1 MEEVDVFKQIES
13 ARGDILIRAGA
24 GTGKTTA
31 LVMKYL
37 SELSLPRDEGYA
49 TVDRLCA
56 ITFTVKAAGEMS
68 DRVREKLTEK
78 IDELSAEAP
87 IEGSS
92 ANLAEDDPQWS
103 EKSKLLAH
111 LVRQRQTL
119 KSAYISTIHSFC
131 ARLLWENPVAAGVDP
146 AFVVMDEAEAK
157 SLMERSIHKVIL
169 EKLRASDAD
178 VKILVADYGF
188 SSKGR
193 VEGLKGYILK
203 MIPLV
208 RAASMTF
215 SGLERIHI
223 RVIDALK
230 LKQKDAREKLKNLWP
245 KLLEFGKASL
255 ERKFGEALSDS
266 PQIFEDGVELDPVT
280 AGKFYAMAGKMRK
293 GVQKRK
299 SAVDGKG
306 GSEEALLAAGL
317 VEDVCGHDM
326 ETALSGSSRSM
337 TRLIK
342 EILYRY
348 DVEKQRAGALDYD
361 DLEEKTRDL
370 LKNSPRTLDVYKKRF
385 YRALIDEFQDTNAL
399 QMEIVT
405 LLAPPGE
412 GRLFIVGDVKQSIYG
427 FRGADI
433 NVFEKVGGQIVKNGG
448 DQFSLNQSRRSTPAL
463 VDFTNRYFETLM
475 QDGEDE
481 GEGKR
486 LRFSRDTDSLKPVRA
501 DQSGDLVVSRIGTGG
516 AKEGIDKSRLIEADD
531 IAEYI
536 KWAVLSGEVTVGDP
550 QSGASRPVKFG
561 DIAIL
566 LRTFTSHEVYE
577 SALRRSGTPY
587 QVVKGRGFYD
597 SQEIKDFSNLLG
609 LLDYSAD
616 SLAYVSVLRSPLAG
630 LSDSGLLTLCVSDK
644 GDRLDPARF
653 IRSGEPP
660 PVFALDEDAQRFE
673 TFRDRFKQWKAA
685 RDRMTISELIET
697 IISQTGYGA
706 VMTSRF
712 NGEQYL
718 GNIFKLIELAR
729 TFEMDGSRGLKDFVV
744 RLKSMLAKEP
754 GEAKADISGGD
765 RDVVKI
771 MTIHQS
777 KGLEFPVVI
786 IADIASSIKSRTGR
800 ISFHPEGGL
809 GLQHYDLASGKW
821 YSGPIFRNGADR
833 EKFDRGQE
841 LIRLLYVAMTRARD
855 RLVFSGAAKR
865 KGLWQSWI
873 DDTIEKAGLA
883 DMVAVIQR
891 PVIQK
896 TPSSGAGASPLVD
909 KLLKGYR
916 PQSSA
921 PEKPKALSP
930 GIPSMQISATALAS
944 FSLCPRLYYY
954 RHVMEA
960 PMIDHAD
967 KAFSF
972 PSGDEQSLR
981 EVGTRVHEILEQTPI
996 GEGADAN
1003 VLEEAV
1009 DEKFS
1014 DFPRKI
1020 KREILMNLADA
1031 FGRPPLSA
1039 LHQVAPGAIMREAS
1053 LAHKIVVKDM
1063 ELIIHGAADIIWFD
1077 GEEWNLADYKY
1088 SARPKDER
1096 GYLFQIKLYAYALMT
1111 AHKVELLNA
1120 AVVYLKEKKD
1130 TVSTIRFLPIDIAEL
1145 HDRVVNMARRLLK
1158 LEKKPEYQW
1167 PMRERKSCDEYEC
1180 FFRSRC
1186 YGRKK

>member
-1 MEEVDVFKQIES
+1 MGADDVFKQIES
-13 ARGDILIRAGA
+13 ASGDIVIRAGA

-37 SELSLPRDEGYA
+37 SELSAPREEGYA

-92 ANLAEDDPQWS
+92 ANLSEDDPQWS

-146 AFVVMDEAEAK
+146 AFVVMDETDAK
-157 SLMERSIHKVIL
+157 SVMERAIHKVIL
-169 EKLRASDAD
+169 DKLRAGAGD
-178 VKILVADYGF
+178 VKKLVADYGF

-193 VEGLKGYILK
+193 VEGLKNYILR
-203 MIPLV
+203 MIPLI
-208 RAASMTF
+208 RAANIKLA
-215 SGLERIHI
+215 GLERIHVREI
-223 RVIDALK
+223 SA
-230 LKQKDAREKLKNLWP
+230 LKQKQKGARMKLKNLAL
-245 KLLEFGKASL
+245 KLLEFGKASR
-255 ERKFGEALSDS
+255 EKKFADALSES
-266 PQIFEDGVELDPVT
+266 PKIIEDGSTLDPVT
-280 AGKFYAMAGKMRK
+280 AGKFLKMAEELRK

-299 SAVDGKG
+299 SVISGKEKG
-306 GSEEALLAAGL
+306 EEAYLAADL
-317 VEDVCGHDM
+317 AEAVCGHDM
-326 ETALSGSSRSM
+326 EIALLKNSSAM

-342 EILYRY
+342 EIQNRY
-348 DVEKQRAGALDYD
+348 EIEKLGAGALDYD

-370 LKNSPRTLDVYKKRF
+370 LKKSPRTLNAYRKRF
-385 YRALIDEFQDTNAL
+385 YRALIDEFQDTNML

-412 GRLFIVGDVKQSIYG
+412 GRLFIVGDSKQSIYG

-433 NVFEKVGGQIVKNGG
+433 NVFEKVGAQIVENGG
-448 DQFSLNQSRRSTPAL
+448 DQFSLTKSRRSTPAL

-475 QDGEDE
+475 RG
-481 GEGKR
+481 GKEEEKGR
-486 LRFSRDTDSLKPVRA
+486 QLRFNIDTDRLKPVRPDENGGFA
-501 DQSGDLVVSRIGTGG
+501 VTRIGTGG
-516 AKEGIDKSRLIEADD
+516 EEEGIDKSRLVEAGD
-531 IAEYI
+531 IADYI
-536 KWAVLSGEVTVGDP
+536 KWAVSSGEALVGDSK
-550 QSGASRPVKFG
+550 SGGARPVKFG

-577 SALRRSGTPY
+577 SALRRSGSPY

-597 SQEIKDFSNLLG
+597 SQEIKDISNLLSF
-609 LLDYSAD
+609 LDYSSDA
-616 SLAYVSVLRSPLAG
+616 LAYVSVLRSPLAG
-630 LSDSGLLTLCVSDK
+630 LSDSALLTLCVGDK
-644 GDRLDPARF
+644 GDRLDPVKF
-653 IRSGEPP
+653 IRPGEPLP
-660 PVFALDEDAQRFE
+660 LFDLKEDAQRFE
-673 TFRDRFKQWKAA
+673 TFRDRLSQWKAA

-729 TFEMDGSRGLKDFVV
+729 TFEMDGSRGLKNFIV
-744 RLKSMLAKEP
+744 RLKAMIAREP

-765 RDVVKI
+765 EDVVRI
-771 MTIHQS
+771 MTTHQS

-786 IADIASSIKSRTGR
+786 IADIASSIRSQAGKIT
-800 ISFHPEGGL
+800 FHPEGGL

-821 YSGPIFRNGADR
+821 YAGPIFRNGAER
-833 EKFDRGQE
+833 AKSEQTQE
-841 LIRLLYVAMTRARD
+841 LKRLLYVAMTRARD
-855 RLVFSGAAKR
+855 RLVLSGAAKR
-865 KGLWQSWI
+865 KGVWQNWI
-873 DDTIEKAGLA
+873 DETIEEAGLS
-883 DMVAVIQR
+883 DKVAIF
-891 PVIQK
+891 QK
-896 TPSSGAGASPLVD
+896 PAVPDISSSTPGAPPLVD
-909 KLLKGYR
+909 RLLAGYR
-916 PQSSA
+916 PDA
-921 PEKPKALSP
+921 AVPGKPAALSP
-930 GIPSMQISATALAS
+930 GIPSMQISVTSLAS

-960 PMIDHAD
+960 PMIDHA

-972 PSGDEQSLR
+972 PDDDERSRR
-981 EVGTRVHEILEQTPI
+981 ETGIRVHEVLEQTQI
-996 GEGADAN
+996 GEGAPENALKDAVN
-1003 VLEEAV
+1003 
-1009 DEKFS
+1009 EKFL
-1014 DFPRKI
+1014 DFSRGTKSAVL
-1020 KREILMNLADA
+1020 KNLATA
-1031 FGRPPLSA
+1031 FGKPPLSA
-1039 LHQVAPGAIMREAS
+1039 LRLAPPGAIMREVS
-1053 LAHKIVVKDM
+1053 LVHKIVEKEM

-1077 GEEWNLADYKY
+1077 GNEWNMVDYKY
-1088 SARPKDER
+1088 SARPVDER
-1096 GYLFQIKLYAYALMT
+1096 GYLFQLKLYAHAMMT
-1111 AHKVELLNA
+1111 AHRMKSLNT

-1130 TVSTIRFLPIDIAEL
+1130 SASTMRFLPIDAPDL
-1145 HDRVVNMARRLLK
+1145 RDRVVNMARRLLK
-1158 LEKKPEYQW
+1158 LEKKPEREW

-1186 YGRKK
+1186 Y